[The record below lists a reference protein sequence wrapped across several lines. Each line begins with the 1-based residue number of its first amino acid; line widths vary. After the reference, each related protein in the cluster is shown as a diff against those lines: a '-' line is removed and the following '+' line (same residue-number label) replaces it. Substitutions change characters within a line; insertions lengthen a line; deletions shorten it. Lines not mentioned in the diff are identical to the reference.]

1 MVLGNLT
8 ISIYVSEEQFFKL
21 IEKERI
27 KGGPFTCFVLK
38 HLCRTNAKGWYALN
52 CKGIKPGMKDM
63 ATKKLIENFVKA
75 NYSYLEAR
83 IEVFASWRY
92 KDSNNLS
99 GNAFILVKD
108 PKLASG
114 LILISGNIKLAKLD
128 TVLLFEKYE
137 YKK

>member
-1 MVLGNLT
+1 MIDRL
-8 ISIYVSEEQFFKL
+8 SD
-21 IEKERI
+21 
-27 KGGPFTCFVLK
+27 
-38 HLCRTNAKGWYALN
+38 A
-52 CKGIKPGMKDM
+52 
-63 ATKKLIENFVKA
+63 ATKMLIENYVKA
-75 NYSYLEAR
+75 CHKYPEAK
-83 IEVFASWRY
+83 IEVFASRRY

-114 LILISGNIKLAKLD
+114 LILISGNIKLSKLD